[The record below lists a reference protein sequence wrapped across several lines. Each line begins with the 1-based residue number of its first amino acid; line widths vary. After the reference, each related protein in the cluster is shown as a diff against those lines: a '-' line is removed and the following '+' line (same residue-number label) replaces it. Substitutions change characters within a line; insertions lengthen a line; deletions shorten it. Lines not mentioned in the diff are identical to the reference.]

1 MDRPTLRQLEY
12 AVAVARLC
20 SFSRAAEQLHVS
32 QPALSAQIAELERRL
47 GVVLFERTRTATSP
61 TPAGR
66 EVLARAR
73 DLLRDADD
81 LLRAAETH
89 RGTIAG
95 VLRVGA
101 IPTVAPYL
109 LSTVARQ
116 MHRLWPDV
124 QLELS
129 EARTTE
135 LVTSVAAGRVD
146 VGLLATP
153 VDTGTLIVADLA
165 FEPFVVAVADTNRMA
180 ARRRLRVDEL
190 GGLEVLLLEDGHCLR
205 GHALTVCD
213 LAGVANR
220 RDVHGAGLAVLA
232 QMVAASDAATLLPAG
247 AVPVEARPG
256 AGLATVGLAEG
267 DVGRTL
273 SLVWRAGDP
282 RADLYDRAV
291 PRLAAAVQQA
301 LQVRPSGRAG

>member
-1 MDRPTLRQLEY
+1 MQRPTLRQLEY
-12 AVAVARLC
+12 AVAVEQLC

-32 QPALSAQIAELERRL
+32 QPGLSAQIAELERRL
-47 GVVLFERTRTATSP
+47 GVVLFERTRTVTSP

-66 EVLARAR
+66 DVLARAR

-101 IPTVAPYL
+101 IPTIAPYL

-116 MHRLWPDV
+116 MHCLWPDV

-129 EARTTE
+129 EARTTD
-135 LVTSVAAGRVD
+135 LVSSVTAGRVD

-153 VDTGTLIVADLA
+153 VATGTLTVADLA
-165 FEPFVVAVADTNRMA
+165 FEPFVVAVADTNLLAGRKRM
-180 ARRRLRVDEL
+180 RVDEL
-190 GGLEVLLLEDGHCLR
+190 GEMEVLLLEDGHCLR
-205 GHALTVCD
+205 DHALAVCN
-213 LAGVANR
+213 LAGLANH
-220 RDVHGAGLAVLA
+220 RDVHDAGLAVLA
-232 QMVAASDAATLLPAG
+232 QMVAASDAATLLPAA
-247 AVPVEARPG
+247 AVAVEARPG

-282 RADLYDRAV
+282 RADFYARVA

-301 LQVRPSGRAG
+301 LHGRPTSRAR

>member
-1 MDRPTLRQLEY
+1 MAVERLR
-12 AVAVARLC
+12 

-32 QPALSAQIAELERRL
+32 QPGLSAQIAELERRL
-47 GVVLFERTRTATSP
+47 GVVLFERTRTVTSP

-81 LLRAAETH
+81 LMRAAESH
-89 RGTIAG
+89 CGTIAG

-101 IPTVAPYL
+101 IPTVAPYM
-109 LSTVARQ
+109 LSTVARH

-129 EARTTE
+129 ELRTTD
-135 LVTSVAAGRVD
+135 LVSSVITGRVD
-146 VGLLATP
+146 IGLLATP
-153 VDTGTLIVADLA
+153 VDTGTLTVADLA

-190 GGLEVLLLEDGHCLR
+190 GAMEVLLLEDGHCLR
-205 GHALTVCD
+205 DHALAVCN
-213 LAGVANR
+213 LAGVANH
-220 RDVHGAGLAVLA
+220 RDVHDAGLAVLA
-232 QMVAASDAATLLPAG
+232 QMVAASDAATLLPVA

-256 AGLATVGLAEG
+256 AGLATLGLADG

-282 RADLYDRAV
+282 RADVYTRAV
-291 PRLAAAVQQA
+291 SRLAAAVQQV
-301 LQVRPSGRAG
+301 LQSRPAGRAG

>member
-1 MDRPTLRQLEY
+1 MAVERLR
-12 AVAVARLC
+12 

-32 QPALSAQIAELERRL
+32 QPGLSAQIAELERRL
-47 GVVLFERTRTATSP
+47 GVVLFERTRTVTSP

-81 LLRAAETH
+81 LMRAAETH

-101 IPTVAPYL
+101 IPTVAPYM
-109 LSTVARQ
+109 LSTVARH

-129 EARTTE
+129 ELRTTD
-135 LVTSVAAGRVD
+135 LVSSVTTGRVD

-153 VDTGTLIVADLA
+153 VDTGTLTVADLA

-190 GGLEVLLLEDGHCLR
+190 GAMEVLLLEDGHCLR
-205 GHALTVCD
+205 DHALAVCN
-213 LAGVANR
+213 LAGVANH
-220 RDVHGAGLAVLA
+220 RDVHDAGLAVLA
-232 QMVAASDAATLLPAG
+232 QMVAASDAATLLPVA

-256 AGLATVGLAEG
+256 AGLATLGLADG

-282 RADLYDRAV
+282 RADVYTRAV
-291 PRLAAAVQQA
+291 SRLAAAVQQV
-301 LQVRPSGRAG
+301 LQPRPAGRAG